1 MDRRDFLKTG
11 LLSAIAVSAIGKTAG
26 AAEKAAIAPKGNNN
40 MHFDLAEYGIIDSH
54 MHPYLASDRNF
65 PFEIPKSYEELF
77 AEQRR
82 AGIQVSCGAFNI
94 FNDGSDFEVIRQCN
108 RKVLEVHK
116 KYPKLYLPGANIH
129 PFFPEESCAE
139 VQKFY
144 DMGFRWVG
152 EIASYVMNYREY
164 ACKGMFPILEL
175 MQSLGMTLNIH
186 PYSVEDTCNLAKN
199 FPRLKIVV
207 AHPDNGGV
215 MANYQAAE
223 KYSNIYFDLSG
234 RGLFRWGMLK
244 KGVEMLGP
252 DRLLFGTDFP
262 VINAGMHTAGVLF
275 EHISEKDRK
284 MVFRENFLNLTGYK
298 L

>member
-1 MDRRDFLKTG
+1 M
-11 LLSAIAVSAIGKTAG
+11 
-26 AAEKAAIAPKGNNN
+26 
-40 MHFDLAEYGIIDSH
+40 
-54 MHPYLASDRNF
+54 
-65 PFEIPKSYEELF
+65 
-77 AEQRR
+77 
-82 AGIQVSCGAFNI
+82 
-94 FNDGSDFEVIRQCN
+94 
-108 RKVLEVHK
+108 
-116 KYPKLYLPGANIH
+116 
-129 PFFPEESCAE
+129 
-139 VQKFY
+139 
-144 DMGFRWVG
+144 
-152 EIASYVMNYREY
+152 
-164 ACKGMFPILEL
+164 
-175 MQSLGMTLNIH
+175 
-186 PYSVEDTCNLAKN
+186 EDTCNLAKN

-244 KGVEMLGP
+244 KGVKMLGP